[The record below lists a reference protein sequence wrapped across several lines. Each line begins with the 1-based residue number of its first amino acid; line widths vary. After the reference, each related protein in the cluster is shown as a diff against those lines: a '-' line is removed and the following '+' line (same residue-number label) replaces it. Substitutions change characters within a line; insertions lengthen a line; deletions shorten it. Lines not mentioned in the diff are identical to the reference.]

1 MKTGEMATYFD
12 RKAADWDASEQR
24 KAMAADIVRAVER
37 EWPIDSVPRLLDYG
51 AGTGLCSLAL
61 APRCASVL
69 AMDVSSEMLSCVE
82 KKAAAAGMI
91 HLKTLQ
97 HDLCSSPL
105 ERLRFDVIL
114 CAMTLHHIE
123 DVDLLLARF
132 QSMLLAGGFLVIAD
146 LEKEDGTFHD
156 DPTGVHHTG
165 FVRDCL
171 TQKLMK
177 AGFSFVTMDTVHRIR
192 KIRDAVT
199 KEYPVFCAV
208 GRTRATGFNM
218 AQAPLISAR

>member
-1 MKTGEMATYFD
+1 MKTGEIASYFD
-12 RKAADWDASEQR
+12 SKAAAWDASEQR
-24 KAMAADIVRAVER
+24 KALAADIVRAVEQ
-37 EWPIDSVPRLLDYG
+37 EWPEHSVPRLLDYG

-69 AMDVSSEMLSCVE
+69 AMDVSSEMLSRLE
-82 KKAAAAGMI
+82 EKAAASGMS

-105 ERLRFDVIL
+105 GGWRFDVIL
-114 CAMTLHHIE
+114 CAMTLHHIK

-132 QSMLLAGGFLVIAD
+132 QSMLAQGGFLVIAD

-156 DPTGVHHTG
+156 DPAGVYHTG

-171 TQKLMK
+171 TRKLMK
-177 AGFSFVTMDTVHRIR
+177 AGFTFVTMDTVHRIQ
-192 KIRDAVT
+192 KIRDGMT

-208 GRTRATGFNM
+208 GRTRAAGGNLV
-218 AQAPLISAR
+218 QAP